1 MTTIIEAQPEPP
13 AAPPRKRPL
22 IARIVRFPLKLVLMA
37 LVGLILG
44 IRHHPRVSGLIVAL
58 LVVAGG
64 AVYYFTPPTLS
75 HASAPTATQ
84 SALSSVQGS
93 LPSPQAPVLYF
104 RAQQNGDASAMW
116 SLLADSVKQGG
127 SVQQL
132 QTKLDQM
139 RPSMGV
145 IKTISYVG
153 GAKEIDGNSVYLYL
167 ITVDQGG
174 QTAQTTYLFTL
185 DQQGKILRVE

>member
-22 IARIVRFPLKLVLMA
+22 VARILRFPLKLVLMA
-37 LVGLILG
+37 VVGLVLG
-44 IRHHPRVSGLIVAL
+44 IRHHPRVSGAIVAL
-58 LVVAGG
+58 LIVAGG

-75 HASAPTATQ
+75 HASAPTGTQ
-84 SALSSVQGS
+84 SALTSLQGS

-104 RAQQNGDASAMW
+104 KAQQSGDAATMW

-132 QTKLDQM
+132 QAKLDQM

-145 IKTISYVG
+145 IKDISYVG
-153 GAKEIDGNSVYLYL
+153 GAKEIDGNTVYLYL

-174 QTAQTTYLFTL
+174 QTQQATYLFTL